1 MSFSFLCKY
10 DVSVFHGDAKEEGF
24 GLDVRLEV
32 KGTFT
37 AYSPVISDTLL
48 EIGRP
53 MEYMVLNFLCRLT
66 VTAKFVG
73 QCIKARKKG
82 LK

>member
-1 MSFSFLCKY
+1 MEMQKKK
-10 DVSVFHGDAKEEGF
+10 V

-73 QCIKARKKG
+73 QYIKARKKG